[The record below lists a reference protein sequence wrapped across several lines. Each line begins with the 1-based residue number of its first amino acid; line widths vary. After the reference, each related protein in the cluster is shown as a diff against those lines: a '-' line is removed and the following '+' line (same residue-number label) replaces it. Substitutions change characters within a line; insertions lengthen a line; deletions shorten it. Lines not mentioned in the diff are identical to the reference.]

1 MVGFGGIATGNMSGA
16 FTSLAEKIPA
26 LVPRCEDL
34 RCLLGFDGTVDIICR
49 AVRERHGGGADFE
62 PFETIRDFGEHI
74 TNADGRSALIEIFR
88 QQEKIG
94 GNSPIMANA
103 LVASGLAVDCIGS
116 FGQPEIHAAYRAF
129 VERVRVHSIAEPA
142 ITHALEFDNG
152 KIMLAALSS
161 YENIHAGVLRERLGT
176 DAMRDLIEQAR
187 LCCLLNWTCLTG
199 MDSILDWLLDDILPG
214 LPAPV
219 GGGDRIFFFDLAD
232 PSSRRPCELRG
243 ALERIA
249 RFAANGRCVLGM
261 NFGETLLVCR
271 TLGIEAPVS
280 EPVSLQGA
288 LAEIRSRLGIHMV
301 MGHPTD
307 FAACATAEDTWSVA
321 GPHTPKPVI
330 TTGAGDHL
338 NAGFC
343 LGLMLDLPVHDA
355 LALGV
360 LFSGFYVREARPP
373 ALADLTNFIARLSEA
388 GTPRP

>member
-1 MVGFGGIATGNMSGA
+1 MNGGFK
-16 FTSLAEKIPA
+16 SLADKIPA
-26 LVPRCEDL
+26 LAPRCEDL
-34 RCLLGFDGTVDIICR
+34 RCVLGFDGTVDIICR
-49 AVRERHGGGADFE
+49 AVRERHGGGANFV
-62 PFETIRDFGEHI
+62 PFERIRDFGEHV

-103 LVASGLAVDCIGS
+103 LAASGLAIDCIGT
-116 FGQPEIHAAYRAF
+116 FGRPQIHAAYRGF
-129 VERVRVHSIAEPA
+129 VERVQVHSIAEPA

-161 YENIHAGVLRERLGT
+161 YENVHAGTLRERVGAE
-176 DAMRDLIEQAR
+176 AMRDLIEQAR
-187 LCCLLNWTCLTG
+187 LCCLLNWTCLPG

-214 LPAPV
+214 LPAPDDGNGRV
-219 GGGDRIFFFDLAD
+219 FFFDLAD
-232 PSSRRPCELRG
+232 PSSRSPGELRG
-243 ALERIA
+243 ALERIG
-249 RFAANGRCVLGM
+249 RFATHGRCVLGM

-271 TLGIEAPVS
+271 TLGIQAPVS
-280 EPVSLQGA
+280 QPVSLQDA

-307 FAACATAEDTWSVA
+307 FAACASADGQASVA
-321 GPHTPKPVI
+321 GPYTPKPVI

-343 LGLMLDLPVHDA
+343 LGLLLDLAVHDA

-373 ALADLTNFIARLSEA
+373 ALAELPDFIARLAYQNPSA
-388 GTPRP
+388 PR